1 MKKYEIAKVAN
12 EDGTYTIIVNNE
24 TNQYFAG
31 YDFMGS
37 VNWEDCIV
45 NASWMDEDEDAEQ
58 IVRDLESADEPAEP
72 AKQSDPMMEMFQR
85 ALDAA
90 VADRDDYGHKWKAM
104 TEDGHSE
111 IDCRRMYIRYQQ
123 AQGFLEGL
131 TNGIF
136 IAGYNIRSTVDSTKL
151 IVTK

>member
-1 MKKYEIAKVAN
+1 MSKYRIGQPDLNGLVWIEDTESEKVFN
-12 EDGTYTIIVNNE
+12 
-24 TNQYFAG
+24 G

-37 VNWEDCIV
+37 VNWEDYGGD
-45 NASWMDEDEDAEQ
+45 AYWAEPDEAEQ
-58 IVRDLESADEPAEP
+58 IIQDLEAADDPAEP
-72 AKQSDPMMEMFQR
+72 NQPQEDPMMEMFQR
-85 ALDAA
+85 SLDAA
-90 VADRDDYGHKWKAM
+90 VTDRDYYGHKWHSM

-136 IAGYNIRSTVDSTKL
+136 IAGYNIRSTVDSTKM

>member
-1 MKKYEIAKVAN
+1 MTN
-12 EDGTYTIIVNNE
+12 YTINHIEVDGHTYWTILNNDSNE
-24 TNQYFAG
+24 YFNG

-37 VNWEDCIV
+37 VNWTPCVDICY
-45 NASWMDEDEDAEQ
+45 WMSKEEAME
-58 IVRDLESADEPAEP
+58 ICRDLNLADEPAEP
-72 AKQSDPMMEMFQR
+72 AKQDDPMMEMFQR

-90 VADRDDYGHKWKAM
+90 VIDRDDYGHQWSDLVKTGKSDAS
-104 TEDGHSE
+104 H
-111 IDCRRMYIRYQQ
+111 RMFIRYQQ

-136 IAGYNIRSTVDSTKL
+136 IAGYNILSTVDSTKM